1 MHYLFHR
8 PAGQAAGGHSEAHPG
23 MGKAGQNPVPAPALR
38 PPAVPR
44 GGGPPHTG
52 RDPARRPAGGGVRPG
67 VHKKQA
73 DAGDLER
80 QKERLLACAAL
91 KGYRVVHVF
100 WRRTVG
106 SEPEAARC
114 GRLRTALER
123 CEVDRVLVEYPDRL
137 ARFRFE

>member
-1 MHYLFHR
+1 MR
-8 PAGQAAGGHSEAHPG
+8 
-23 MGKAGQNPVPAPALR
+23 APALR

-73 DAGDLER
+73 DAGNLER

-100 WRRTVG
+100 DDGPSGLNQRRRG
-106 SEPEAARC
+106 
-114 GRLRTALER
+114 
-123 CEVDRVLVEYPDRL
+123 VEG
-137 ARFRFE
+137 